1 MNDVKKF
8 FKAFI
13 ETLLVSMA
21 IMAVRYSADWKQYGM
36 LQMDRKSDDA
46 VYMLYFFAFF
56 SMLYA
61 LYRLEGIMK
70 EKILKMIEE
79 RIEENK
85 QQQQFFEELDDN
97 ITARQYYFMAREA
110 EEIYDL
116 LEAELKD

>member
-36 LQMDRKSDDA
+36 LQMDRKSDIA
-46 VYMLYFFAFF
+46 AYMFYFFAFF
-56 SMLYA
+56 GMLYA

-97 ITARQYYFMAREA
+97 ITARQFYFMAREA